1 MQRDKTEEVMSDQKQ
16 KSVLS
21 LVQRVLDGLT
31 LHASGSSKDVC
42 SDGIGVMCSHLSHSR
57 ESFVLRL

>member
-1 MQRDKTEEVMSDQKQ
+1 MSDQKQ

-21 LVQRVLDGLT
+21 FVQAVLDGLT

-42 SDGIGVMCSHLSHSR
+42 SDGIGVMRSHLSHSR